1 MNWNS
6 GGDYV
11 TGKGTTA
18 LGVIGTTLGGLS
30 ILGNSLLGGMTA
42 KNTACSDDHCV
53 NRYEAA
59 QAARIAQLET
69 DVKFRDA
76 ELYSNNKYVEVYT
89 VLNNEIQRLKQQLCD
104 QAVTNQKTADSF
116 ALAAADLAAV
126 KSELKKD
133 IAIEAEKRCCGDNS
147 IVNYLNAT
155 FYPKMV
161 ADVTTGTTTTA
172 QNTYNPI
179 PSCGTVCPCN

>member
-1 MNWNS
+1 MELWWRLCRRERHNRIERNWNHAGRPCS
-6 GGDYV
+6 IGQLASWRHD
-11 TGKGTTA
+11 GK
-18 LGVIGTTLGGLS
+18 
-30 ILGNSLLGGMTA
+30 
-42 KNTACSDDHCV
+42 CV
-53 NRYEAA
+53 NRYEAE

-69 DVKFRDA
+69 DVKLRDA
-76 ELYSNNKYVEVYT
+76 ELYSNNKYLEVYT
-89 VLNNEIQRLKQQLCD
+89 ALNNEIQGLKQQLCD

-133 IAIEAEKRCCGDNS
+133 IAIESEKRCCGDNS
-147 IVNYLNAT
+147 IVNYANAT

-161 ADVTTGTTTTA
+161 ADVTTGSTTTA

-179 PSCGTVCPCN
+179 PSCGTMCACN